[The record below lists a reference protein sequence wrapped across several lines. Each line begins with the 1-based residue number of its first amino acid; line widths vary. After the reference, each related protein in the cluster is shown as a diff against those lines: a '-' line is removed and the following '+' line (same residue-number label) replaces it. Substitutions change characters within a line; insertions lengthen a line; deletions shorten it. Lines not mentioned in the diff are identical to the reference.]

1 VELLLHELR
10 RAGFEPH
17 WPQMATEPDFLAQLA
32 LPPDIILADYT
43 LPQFDALGALHCVQ
57 QRTPNVPVIM
67 VTGDLSDEDAVACL
81 KQGAANYLL
90 TERLGR
96 LGEAVRHALAERDP
110 RVQHRPHMADLT
122 RWFQESH
129 CAVAT

>member
-1 VELLLHELR
+1 VILEDSPTDVELLHELR

-17 WPQMATEPDFLAQLA
+17 WQQMATEPDCLAQLA
-32 LPPDIILADYT
+32 PPPDIILADYT
-43 LPQFDALGALHCVQ
+43 LPQFDALRALRCVQ
-57 QRTPNVPVIM
+57 ERAPN
-67 VTGDLSDEDAVACL
+67 DCL
-81 KQGAANYLL
+81 LK
-90 TERLGR
+90 ERLGR

-129 CAVAT
+129 RAVAT